1 MHPPPA
7 YITQYITHLL
17 PELLQF
23 GLRLDLSQIQ
33 LLHRVLVLRLL
44 VRHPAHDA
52 GDTGPQLGSVVNA
65 VVHLFDGL
73 AQLRFDG
80 DQHLVLGFVEFH
92 DGLGTPERWLV
103 ESWAVVGDEWSG
115 SCCRGWARF
124 VRCIRCG
131 PNCNGALGGCH
142 AAAIVGM
149 VIVVMFG
156 ICHLWEIFGASV
168 GTADDRGRIVSG
180 CCWSCQFRFCIG
192 RFFQLWTPRR
202 LLILFGRFAAFGS
215 PVLFLLL
222 FLERFEESHLCFASC
237 LVCMTLPPGQLKA
250 TRTGPVV
257 AVVTGDW

>member
-1 MHPPPA
+1 M
-7 YITQYITHLL
+7 
-17 PELLQF
+17 
-23 GLRLDLSQIQ
+23 
-33 LLHRVLVLRLL
+33 
-44 VRHPAHDA
+44 
-52 GDTGPQLGSVVNA
+52 
-65 VVHLFDGL
+65 
-73 AQLRFDG
+73 
-80 DQHLVLGFVEFH
+80 LGFVEFH

-168 GTADDRGRIVSG
+168 GTADDRGRIVSS

-257 AVVTGDW
+257 AVVTGDWWCCVRANSNRAVALRSRSLGHRACVAVLRGAWRNRHR

>member
-80 DQHLVLGFVEFH
+80 DQHLVLRFVEF
-92 DGLGTPERWLV
+92 DY
-103 ESWAVVGDEWSG
+103 
-115 SCCRGWARF
+115 
-124 VRCIRCG
+124 
-131 PNCNGALGGCH
+131 
-142 AAAIVGM
+142 
-149 VIVVMFG
+149 
-156 ICHLWEIFGASV
+156 
-168 GTADDRGRIVSG
+168 
-180 CCWSCQFRFCIG
+180 
-192 RFFQLWTPRR
+192 
-202 LLILFGRFAAFGS
+202 
-215 PVLFLLL
+215 
-222 FLERFEESHLCFASC
+222 
-237 LVCMTLPPGQLKA
+237 
-250 TRTGPVV
+250 
-257 AVVTGDW
+257 